1 MRAPQVSVAVLIG
14 NLYLCVPVPE
24 LSVCACACVSL
35 CVCASGHGGGAHRQ
49 LACACVSVCVCVHQ
63 VTVAVLID
71 NFISATV
78 EMEADKA
85 AAEAAVLKRKEQVS
99 ARPAPPERPPVCDES
114 RAMATCR
121 AALGRSQLSV
131 CIGRD
136 RSPAA
141 RRRFDIK

>member
-1 MRAPQVSVAVLIG
+1 MCLCLCVFVCVRIRSRWRCSSTTCVCLCVLCVSV
-14 NLYLCVPVPE
+14 
-24 LSVCACACVSL
+24 
-35 CVCASGHGGGAHRQ
+35 CVCVCV
-49 LACACVSVCVCVHQ
+49 CACVSVCVCVHQ